1 MFKNLYKKDLLDISI
16 IIVNYRGWKALDECL
31 ESIDTINSK
40 TFSFEVIVVDNF
52 SNDGQ
57 LTAFSEKYSKFT
69 FTENS
74 GNNGFS
80 HGCNVGASKATGDYF
95 LFLNPDTKVTLE
107 ALETLLQTA
116 ILNPEIGILSC
127 LQINENNVFYNQRNL
142 FPALGRFFGI
152 SRSIYR
158 KLNKKKLEERFNNT
172 NDLFYPDWVTGA
184 VIFISRDWFH
194 KIKGWNEDYW
204 LYFEDVDLC
213 KKIDKIGGKVAVT
226 RKATIFHQH
235 GGASRLNVKTKAL
248 TKTEVIISKHVYID
262 NQFYGGTR
270 LFLQSLLILGVIS
283 EKIVLSFLSL
293 FLFFIPKMKVN
304 ALILKNITVYYFNAL
319 KKQTWISPRAMNYM
333 KIKA

>member
-1 MFKNLYKKDLLDISI
+1 MDISI

-31 ESIDTINSK
+31 ESIDTIISK
-40 TFSFEVIVVDNF
+40 TFSFEVIIVDNF

-57 LTAFSEKYSKFT
+57 FSVFKQKYSKFT
-69 FTENS
+69 FIQNS

-80 HGCNVGASKATGDYF
+80 NGCNFGAGIATGNHF
-95 LFLNPDTKVTLE
+95 LFLNPDTKLTLE

-116 ILNPEIGILSC
+116 LSHPEIGILSC
-127 LQINENNVFYNQRNL
+127 LQINENNVFYKQNNL

-152 SRSIYR
+152 TRSLFR
-158 KLNKKKLEERFNNT
+158 KLNKAKLERRFNNT

-184 VIFISRDWFH
+184 VIFISRNWFN

-213 KKIDKIGGKVAVT
+213 KKIADSGALVAVT

-248 TKTEVIISKHVYID
+248 TKTEVIISKHVYIS
-262 NQFYGGTR
+262 NQFSIGTQIY
-270 LFLQSLLILGVIS
+270 LHSVLILGVFS
-283 EKIVLSFLSL
+283 EKIILSLLSL
-293 FLFFIPKMKVN
+293 FLFFIPKLKVN
-304 ALILKNITVYYFNAL
+304 RLMLKKLFLYYFNAIQ
-319 KKQTWISPRAMNYM
+319 KQTWISPRAMNYL
-333 KIKA
+333 KAKA